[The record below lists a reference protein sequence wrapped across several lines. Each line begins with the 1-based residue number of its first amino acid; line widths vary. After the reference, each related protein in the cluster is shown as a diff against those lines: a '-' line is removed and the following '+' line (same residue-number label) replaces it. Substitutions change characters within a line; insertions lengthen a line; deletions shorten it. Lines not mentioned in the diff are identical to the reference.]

1 MFSFFHGFGHGETW
15 IILRTLGFGRFFS
28 GSGLVGFCWIWTVFS
43 DLDLVGFFSR
53 FGFGRFSFGSG
64 LLVFFGSGSCCSS
77 VGLDWF
83 GFSSETDLSVFSR
96 VWISNGIFKKLLK

>member
-28 GSGLVGFCWIWTVFS
+28 GSGLVGFCL
-43 DLDLVGFFSR
+43 DLDG
-53 FGFGRFSFGSG
+53 
-64 LLVFFGSGSCCSS
+64 FFGSGSCWSS